1 MWPYMMMMFND
12 EMHVD
17 TPETEGLVKETPK
30 NMSLLSVFAL
40 LLHMHADIH
49 TVNGIK
55 LFLHRVVGKIPHSKP
70 FQTRQGKHLKV
81 CILVSKWSYASYT
94 QDHPQHLKKY
104 VAGLSRL
111 KSSVCLIFK
120 KHSRIQ
126 WSACLRGF
134 SVWFSQAEPS
144 VWPLCLWHSESPSDP
159 PAWMHKD
166 TVVMRRINNDS
177 QLFIVMCL
185 SFKSWKT

>member
-70 FQTRQGKHLKV
+70 FQTRQGKRLKV

-94 QDHPQHLKKY
+94 QD
-104 VAGLSRL
+104 V
-111 KSSVCLIFK
+111 
-120 KHSRIQ
+120 
-126 WSACLRGF
+126 
-134 SVWFSQAEPS
+134 PS
-144 VWPLCLWHSESPSDP
+144 
-159 PAWMHKD
+159 
-166 TVVMRRINNDS
+166 T
-177 QLFIVMCL
+177 
-185 SFKSWKT
+185 